1 MGGVVLSDMEVSMM
15 EQGKTTTLPQ
25 KVSVTPEHERPEA
38 LLDANLKILLMIIVT
53 GVSLGVFV
61 TCLVLAFVLDLT
73 VEGRAMVV
81 FTALVGVVY
90 GVAGYNIIRAC

>member
-1 MGGVVLSDMEVSMM
+1 MTESTNFPVYTVIYAYIYSSDHSLFCPHF
-15 EQGKTTTLPQ
+15 Q
-25 KVSVTPEHERPEA
+25 
-38 LLDANLKILLMIIVT
+38 IIVT